1 MLAQLACCP
10 GENGVQ
16 VLQRI
21 MSSET
26 GYLSVQQGARVAL
39 MVNSLGSVT
48 PNELQIAARA
58 AIRLLQETFKAS
70 LPLAAHALHIAT
82 VRPGTQPIASVQ
94 ECDRE

>member
-1 MLAQLACCP
+1 M
-10 GENGVQ
+10 Q

-58 AIRLLQETFKAS
+58 AIRLLQDTFKAS
-70 LPLAAHALHIAT
+70 AFSAAHQISC
-82 VRPGTQPIASVQ
+82 Q
-94 ECDRE
+94 